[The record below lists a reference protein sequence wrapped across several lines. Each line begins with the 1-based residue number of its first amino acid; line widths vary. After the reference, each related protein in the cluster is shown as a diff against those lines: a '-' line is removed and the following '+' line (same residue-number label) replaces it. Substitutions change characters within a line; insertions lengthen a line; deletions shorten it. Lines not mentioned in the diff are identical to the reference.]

1 MTLED
6 ILKKEEMPMGKSQRD
21 LRHEGIYSFMLRE
34 RTPSALKT
42 TSALKRRLVLSEARE
57 VYEGVPEGKVR
68 SPGLG
73 ARVGLPNLHL
83 SSLSEAKDRNT
94 SLRHEGIHS
103 FNVREG
109 TPSILENVRERDP
122 SAHTRDSSPVF
133 RMTKSRSNLNGNVEM
148 RQERIGLL
156 EKKTRLKFGEVDFG
170 CEMR

>member
-1 MTLED
+1 
-6 ILKKEEMPMGKSQRD
+6 MGKSQRD
-21 LRHEGIYSFMLRE
+21 LRHEGSYSFMLRE
-34 RTPSALKT
+34 RTPSVLKT

-122 SAHTRDSSPVF
+122 SAHTRDSSVALLPQNDTRSKGF
-133 RMTKSRSNLNGNVEM
+133 IMTKSRSNLNGNVEM